1 MIFRGYGRAL
11 GSLSASAYLSGTP
24 GRATWGATMFTALSK
39 AIQQCSDPTFR
50 RVLLRAV
57 GLSLAV
63 FVLLWIVAGALLA
76 WGGGWL
82 LDWIAAEGVWQD
94 VLEVIFGAA
103 GVGGVLFASF
113 ILFPAVM
120 VMVLSFLLE
129 DIAAAV
135 EARHYPNLP
144 APRPQPVSE
153 MLRSG
158 LGFAAVT
165 VAINLLALPFYL
177 MLIFLPPFNLI
188 LYYSVNGYL
197 FGREY
202 FEVVAFRRQSP
213 SEAKRLRRRH
223 RARLFLAGVLIT
235 VMMTIPVVNLFAPIV
250 AAAFMVHIFED
261 LRRRAG
267 TLKE

>member
-1 MIFRGYGRAL
+1 
-11 GSLSASAYLSGTP
+11 
-24 GRATWGATMFTALSK
+24 MFAALSK

-82 LDWIAAEGVWQD
+82 LDWINPEGIWQD
-94 VLEVIFGAA
+94 VLEVVFGAA
-103 GVGGVLFASF
+103 GVGGILFASF

-120 VMVLSFLLE
+120 VMVMSFLLE
-129 DIAAAV
+129 EIAVTV
-135 EARHYPNLP
+135 EGRHYPGLP
-144 APRPQPVSE
+144 PARPQPIGE

-158 LGFAAVT
+158 LAFAAMT

-177 MLIFLPPFNLI
+177 LLIFLPPFNLF
-188 LYYSVNGYL
+188 LFYGVNGYL

-202 FEVVAFRRQSP
+202 FDVVAVRRLDPAELRGLRQSRRG
-213 SEAKRLRRRH
+213 RL
-223 RARLFLAGVLIT
+223 LLAGAMIAFLLT
-235 VMMTIPVVNLFAPIV
+235 LPVINLAMPIV
-250 AAAFMVHIFED
+250 AASFMVHIFQD
-261 LRRRAG
+261 LNRGRAG
-267 TLKE
+267 GPV

>member
-1 MIFRGYGRAL
+1 
-11 GSLSASAYLSGTP
+11 
-24 GRATWGATMFTALSK
+24 MFAALSK

-57 GLSLAV
+57 GLSFVV
-63 FVLLWIVAGALLA
+63 FVLLWIVAGVLLS

-94 VLEVIFGAA
+94 VLEVVFGAA

-129 DIAAAV
+129 EIAAAV
-135 EARHYPNLP
+135 ESRHYPGLP
-144 APRPQPVSE
+144 PARPQPVGE

-158 LGFAAVT
+158 LAFAAVT

-177 MLIFLPPFNLI
+177 LLIFLPPFNLI
-188 LYYSVNGYL
+188 LFYGVNGYL

-202 FEVVAFRRQSP
+202 FEIVAFRRQNP
-213 SEAKRLRRRH
+213 TDAKRMRRRF
-223 RARLFLAGVLIT
+223 RGRLFLAGILIT
-235 VMMTIPVVNLFAPIV
+235 VMMTIPFVNLFAPIV
-250 AAAFMVHIFED
+250 ATGFMVHVFED
-261 LRRRAG
+261 LKRRAG
-267 TLKE
+267 ALAQ

>member
-1 MIFRGYGRAL
+1 
-11 GSLSASAYLSGTP
+11 
-24 GRATWGATMFTALSK
+24 MFAALSK

-82 LDWIAAEGVWQD
+82 LDWIGPEGVWQD
-94 VLEVIFGAA
+94 VLEVVFGAA

-120 VMVLSFLLE
+120 VMVMSFHLE
-129 DIAAAV
+129 EIAAAV
-135 EARHYPNLP
+135 EGRHYPSLP
-144 APRPQPVSE
+144 PSRPQPIGE

-158 LGFAAVT
+158 LAFAAMT

-177 MLIFLPPFNLI
+177 LLIFLPPFNLI
-188 LYYSVNGYL
+188 LFYGVNGYL

-202 FEVVAFRRQSP
+202 FEIVALRRQNP
-213 SEAKRLRRRH
+213 ADAKRLRRRY
-223 RARLFLAGVLIT
+223 RGRLFLAGILIA
-235 VMMTIPVVNLFAPIV
+235 VMMTIPIVNLFAPIV
-250 AAAFMVHIFED
+250 ATGFMVHVFED
-261 LRRRAG
+261 LKRRAAA
-267 TLKE
+267 LAQ

>member
-1 MIFRGYGRAL
+1 
-11 GSLSASAYLSGTP
+11 
-24 GRATWGATMFTALSK
+24 MFAALSK

-82 LDWIAAEGVWQD
+82 LDWINPEGIWQD
-94 VLEVIFGAA
+94 VLEVVFGAA
-103 GVGGVLFASF
+103 GVGGILFASF

-120 VMVLSFLLE
+120 VMVMSFLLE
-129 DIAAAV
+129 EIAVTV
-135 EARHYPNLP
+135 EGRHYPGLP
-144 APRPQPVSE
+144 PARPQPIGE

-158 LGFAAVT
+158 LAFAAMT

-177 MLIFLPPFNLI
+177 LLIFLPPFNLI
-188 LYYSVNGYL
+188 LFYGVNGYL

-202 FEVVAFRRQSP
+202 FEIVALRRQNP
-213 SEAKRLRRRH
+213 TDAKRLRLRCRG
-223 RARLFLAGVLIT
+223 RLFLAGILIA
-235 VMMTIPVVNLFAPIV
+235 VMMTIPIVNLFAPIV
-250 AAAFMVHIFED
+250 ATGFMVHVFED
-261 LRRRAG
+261 LKRRA
-267 TLKE
+267 LAQ

>member
-1 MIFRGYGRAL
+1 MFAAL
-11 GSLSASAYLSGTP
+11 A
-24 GRATWGATMFTALSK
+24 K

-57 GLSLAV
+57 GLSFVV

-82 LDWIAAEGVWQD
+82 LDWMDPEGFWRD
-94 VLEVIFGAA
+94 ALEVVFGAA

-120 VMVLSFLLE
+120 VMAMSFLLE

-135 EARHYPNLP
+135 EARHYPGLP
-144 APRPQPVSE
+144 PARPQPIGE

-158 LGFAAVT
+158 LAFAAVT
-165 VAINLLALPFYL
+165 VAINLFALPFYL
-177 MLIFLPPFNLI
+177 LLIFLPPFNLF
-188 LYYSVNGYL
+188 LFYGVNGYL

-202 FEVVAFRRQSP
+202 FEIVAFRRQIP
-213 SEAKRLRRRH
+213 ADAKRLRRRY
-223 RARLFLAGVLIT
+223 RGRLFLAGILIT
-235 VMMTIPVVNLFAPIV
+235 VMMTIPLVNLFAPIV
-250 AAAFMVHIFED
+250 ATGFMVHVFED

-267 TLKE
+267 ALAG

>member
-1 MIFRGYGRAL
+1 
-11 GSLSASAYLSGTP
+11 
-24 GRATWGATMFTALSK
+24 MFAALSK

-82 LDWIAAEGVWQD
+82 LDWINPEGIWQD
-94 VLEVIFGAA
+94 VLEVVFGAA
-103 GVGGVLFASF
+103 GVGGILFASF

-120 VMVLSFLLE
+120 VMVMSFLLE
-129 DIAAAV
+129 EIAAAV
-135 EARHYPNLP
+135 EGRHYPSLP
-144 APRPQPVSE
+144 PARPQPIGE

-158 LGFAAVT
+158 LAFAAMT

-177 MLIFLPPFNLI
+177 LLIFLPPFNLF
-188 LYYSVNGYL
+188 LFYGVNGYL

-202 FEVVAFRRQSP
+202 FEIVALRRQNP
-213 SEAKRLRRRH
+213 ADAKRLRRRY
-223 RARLFLAGVLIT
+223 RGRLFLAGILIA
-235 VMMTIPVVNLFAPIV
+235 VMMTIPIVNLFAPIV
-250 AAAFMVHIFED
+250 ATGFMVHVFED
-261 LRRRAG
+261 LKRRAG
-267 TLKE
+267 ALAQ

>member
-1 MIFRGYGRAL
+1 
-11 GSLSASAYLSGTP
+11 
-24 GRATWGATMFTALSK
+24 MFAALSK

-82 LDWIAAEGVWQD
+82 LDWINPEGIWQD
-94 VLEVIFGAA
+94 VLEVVFGAA

-120 VMVLSFLLE
+120 VMVMSFLLE
-129 DIAAAV
+129 EIAVTV
-135 EARHYPNLP
+135 EGRHYPGLP
-144 APRPQPVSE
+144 PARPQPIGE

-158 LGFAAVT
+158 LAFAAMT
-165 VAINLLALPFYL
+165 VAINLLALSFYL
-177 MLIFLPPFNLI
+177 LLIFLPPFNLI
-188 LYYSVNGYL
+188 LFYGVNGYL

-202 FEVVAFRRQSP
+202 FEIVALRRQNP
-213 SEAKRLRRRH
+213 TDAKRLRRRY
-223 RARLFLAGVLIT
+223 RGRLFLAGILIA
-235 VMMTIPVVNLFAPIV
+235 VMMTIPIVNLFAPIV
-250 AAAFMVHIFED
+250 ATGFMVHVFED
-261 LRRRAG
+261 LKRRAG
-267 TLKE
+267 SLAQ

>member
-1 MIFRGYGRAL
+1 
-11 GSLSASAYLSGTP
+11 
-24 GRATWGATMFTALSK
+24 MFAALSK

-82 LDWIAAEGVWQD
+82 LDWIEPEGVWQD
-94 VLEVIFGAA
+94 VLEVVFGAA

-120 VMVLSFLLE
+120 VMVMSFLLE
-129 DIAAAV
+129 EIAAAV
-135 EARHYPNLP
+135 EGRHYPSLP
-144 APRPQPVSE
+144 PARPQPIGE

-158 LGFAAVT
+158 LAFAAMT

-177 MLIFLPPFNLI
+177 LLIFLPPFNLI
-188 LYYSVNGYL
+188 LFYGVNGYL

-202 FEVVAFRRQSP
+202 FEIVALRRQNP
-213 SEAKRLRRRH
+213 TDAKRLRLRCRG
-223 RARLFLAGVLIT
+223 RLFLAGILIA
-235 VMMTIPVVNLFAPIV
+235 VMMTIPIVNLFAPIV
-250 AAAFMVHIFED
+250 ATGFMVHVFEG
-261 LRRRAG
+261 LKRRAG
-267 TLKE
+267 ALAQ

>member
-1 MIFRGYGRAL
+1 
-11 GSLSASAYLSGTP
+11 
-24 GRATWGATMFTALSK
+24 MFAALSK

-82 LDWIAAEGVWQD
+82 LDWINPEGIWQD
-94 VLEVIFGAA
+94 VLEVVFGAA
-103 GVGGVLFASF
+103 GVGGILFASF

-120 VMVLSFLLE
+120 VMVMSFLLE
-129 DIAAAV
+129 EIAVTV
-135 EARHYPNLP
+135 EGRHYPSLP
-144 APRPQPVSE
+144 PARPQPIGE

-158 LGFAAVT
+158 LAFAAMT

-177 MLIFLPPFNLI
+177 LLIFLPPFNLI
-188 LYYSVNGYL
+188 LFYGVNGYL

-202 FEVVAFRRQSP
+202 FEIVALRRQNP
-213 SEAKRLRRRH
+213 ADAKRLRRRY
-223 RARLFLAGVLIT
+223 RGRLFLAGILIT
-235 VMMTIPVVNLFAPIV
+235 VMMTIPIVNLFAPIV
-250 AAAFMVHIFED
+250 ATGFMVHVFED
-261 LRRRAG
+261 LKRRAG
-267 TLKE
+267 PLAQ

>member
-1 MIFRGYGRAL
+1 MFAAL
-11 GSLSASAYLSGTP
+11 A
-24 GRATWGATMFTALSK
+24 K

-82 LDWIAAEGVWQD
+82 LDWINPEGIWQD
-94 VLEVIFGAA
+94 VLEVVFGAA
-103 GVGGVLFASF
+103 GVGGILFASF

-120 VMVLSFLLE
+120 VMVMSFLLE
-129 DIAAAV
+129 EIAVTV
-135 EARHYPNLP
+135 EGRHYPGLP
-144 APRPQPVSE
+144 PARPQPIGE

-158 LGFAAVT
+158 LAFAAMT

-177 MLIFLPPFNLI
+177 LLIFLPPFNLF
-188 LYYSVNGYL
+188 LFYGVNGYL

-202 FEVVAFRRQSP
+202 FEIVALRRQNP
-213 SEAKRLRRRH
+213 ADAKRPRRRY
-223 RARLFLAGVLIT
+223 RGRLFLAGILLT
-235 VMMTIPVVNLFAPIV
+235 VMMTIPIVNLFAPIV
-250 AAAFMVHIFED
+250 ATGFMVHVFED
-261 LRRRAG
+261 LKRRAG
-267 TLKE
+267 ALAQ

>member
-1 MIFRGYGRAL
+1 
-11 GSLSASAYLSGTP
+11 
-24 GRATWGATMFTALSK
+24 MFTALSK
-39 AIQQCSDPTFR
+39 AIQQCSDPAFR
-50 RVLLRAV
+50 RVLLRSL

-63 FVLLWIVAGALLA
+63 FVLLWTVAGLLLT

-82 LDWIAAEGVWQD
+82 LDWIQAQGVWEDILQ
-94 VLEVIFGAA
+94 VVFGAA

-135 EARHYPNLP
+135 EARHYPGLP
-144 APRPQPVSE
+144 PARPQPLGE

-158 LGFAAVT
+158 LAFAAVT
-165 VAINLLALPFYL
+165 VAINLVALPFYL
-177 MLIFLPPFNLI
+177 LLIFLPPFNLI
-188 LYYSVNGYL
+188 LYYGVNGYL

-202 FEVVAFRRQSP
+202 FEIVAFRRQTP
-213 SEAKRLRRRH
+213 AEAKRLRRRYGV
-223 RARLFLAGVLIT
+223 RLFLAGILIT

-250 AAAFMVHIFED
+250 AAAFMVHVFED

-267 TLKE
+267 VPAA

>member
-1 MIFRGYGRAL
+1 
-11 GSLSASAYLSGTP
+11 
-24 GRATWGATMFTALSK
+24 MFAALSK

-82 LDWIAAEGVWQD
+82 LDWIGPEGVWQD
-94 VLEVIFGAA
+94 VLEVVFGAA

-120 VMVLSFLLE
+120 VMVMSFHLE
-129 DIAAAV
+129 EIAAAV
-135 EARHYPNLP
+135 EGRHYPSLP
-144 APRPQPVSE
+144 PSRPQPIGE

-158 LGFAAVT
+158 LAFAAMT
-165 VAINLLALPFYL
+165 VAINLLALPAYL
-177 MLIFLPPFNLI
+177 LLIFLPPFNLI
-188 LYYSVNGYL
+188 LFYGVNGYL

-202 FEVVAFRRQSP
+202 FEIVALRRQNP
-213 SEAKRLRRRH
+213 ADAKRLRRRY
-223 RARLFLAGVLIT
+223 RGRLFLAGILIA
-235 VMMTIPVVNLFAPIV
+235 VMMTIPIVNLFAPIV
-250 AAAFMVHIFED
+250 ATGFMVHVFED
-261 LRRRAG
+261 LKRRAAA
-267 TLKE
+267 LAQ

>member
-1 MIFRGYGRAL
+1 
-11 GSLSASAYLSGTP
+11 
-24 GRATWGATMFTALSK
+24 MFAALSK

-82 LDWIAAEGVWQD
+82 LDWINPEGIWQD
-94 VLEVIFGAA
+94 VLEVVFGAA
-103 GVGGVLFASF
+103 GVGGILFASF

-120 VMVLSFLLE
+120 VMVMSFLLE
-129 DIAAAV
+129 EIAVTV
-135 EARHYPNLP
+135 EGRHYPGLP
-144 APRPQPVSE
+144 PARPQPIGE

-158 LGFAAVT
+158 LAFAAMT

-177 MLIFLPPFNLI
+177 LLIFLPPFNLF
-188 LYYSVNGYL
+188 LFYGVNGYL

-202 FEVVAFRRQSP
+202 FEIVALRRQNP
-213 SEAKRLRRRH
+213 TDAKRLRRRY
-223 RARLFLAGVLIT
+223 RGRLFLAGILIT
-235 VMMTIPVVNLFAPIV
+235 VMMTIPIVNLFAPIV
-250 AAAFMVHIFED
+250 ATGFMVHVFED
-261 LRRRAG
+261 LKRRAG
-267 TLKE
+267 ALAQ

>member
-1 MIFRGYGRAL
+1 MIAAL
-11 GSLSASAYLSGTP
+11 T
-24 GRATWGATMFTALSK
+24 K

-57 GLSLAV
+57 GLSLIV
-63 FVLLWIVAGALLA
+63 FVLLWILAGVLLA

-94 VLEVIFGAA
+94 ILEVVFGAA

-129 DIAAAV
+129 EIAQAV
-135 EARHYPNLP
+135 EARHYPSLP
-144 APRPQPVSE
+144 PARPQPIGE

-158 LGFAAVT
+158 LAFAAAT

-177 MLIFLPPFNLI
+177 LLIFLPPLNLI
-188 LYYSVNGYL
+188 LFYGVNGYL

-202 FEVVAFRRQSP
+202 FEIVAFRRQSP
-213 SEAKRLRRRH
+213 SEAKRVRRRF
-223 RARLFLAGVLIT
+223 RRRLFLAGILIT
-235 VMMTIPVVNLFAPIV
+235 VMMTIPIVNLFAPIV
-250 AAAFMVHIFED
+250 ATGFMVHVFED
-261 LRRRAG
+261 LKRRAG
-267 TLKE
+267 GLTD

>member
-1 MIFRGYGRAL
+1 
-11 GSLSASAYLSGTP
+11 
-24 GRATWGATMFTALSK
+24 MFAALSK

-57 GLSLAV
+57 GLSLVV
-63 FVLLWIVAGALLA
+63 FVLLWIVAGVLLT

-82 LDWIAAEGVWQD
+82 LDWIGPEGVWQD
-94 VLEVIFGAA
+94 VLEVVFGAA
-103 GVGGVLFASF
+103 LVGGVLFAIF

-129 DIAAAV
+129 EIAGAV
-135 EARHYPNLP
+135 EARHYPSLP
-144 APRPQPVSE
+144 PARPQPIGE

-158 LGFAAVT
+158 LAFAAMA

-177 MLIFLPPFNLI
+177 LLIFLPPFNLI
-188 LYYSVNGYL
+188 LFYGVNGYL

-202 FEVVAFRRQSP
+202 FEIVALRRQQP
-213 SEAKRLRRRH
+213 ADAKRLRRRY
-223 RARLFLAGVLIT
+223 RGRLFLAGILIT
-235 VMMTIPVVNLFAPIV
+235 VMMTIPIVNLFAPIV
-250 AAAFMVHIFED
+250 ATGFMVHVFED

-267 TLKE
+267 ALTG

>member
-1 MIFRGYGRAL
+1 
-11 GSLSASAYLSGTP
+11 
-24 GRATWGATMFTALSK
+24 MFAALSK

-82 LDWIAAEGVWQD
+82 LDWINPEGIWQD
-94 VLEVIFGAA
+94 VLEVVFGAA
-103 GVGGVLFASF
+103 GVGGILFASF

-120 VMVLSFLLE
+120 VMVMSFLLE
-129 DIAAAV
+129 EIAVTV
-135 EARHYPNLP
+135 EGRHYPGLP
-144 APRPQPVSE
+144 PARPQPLGE

-158 LGFAAVT
+158 LAFAAMT

-177 MLIFLPPFNLI
+177 LLIFLPPFNLF
-188 LYYSVNGYL
+188 LFYGVNGYL

-202 FEVVAFRRQSP
+202 FEIVALRRQNP
-213 SEAKRLRRRH
+213 TDAKRLRPRH
-223 RARLFLAGVLIT
+223 RGRLFLAGILIA
-235 VMMTIPVVNLFAPIV
+235 VMMTIPIVNLFAPIV
-250 AAAFMVHIFED
+250 ATGFMVHVFED
-261 LRRRAG
+261 LKRRAG
-267 TLKE
+267 ALAQ